1 MKVIEKKFRILSVD
15 KKNANHRAYTSE
27 IVNKW
32 INNPINSSENPN
44 EGYSLEYAIDE
55 EEDERDIYKEFISSS
70 LECGIVRDLEIKDGV
85 LYANVKLKLPE
96 SCSNLTEKIYSN
108 EISIEDIAI
117 VPKGKGS
124 VKNQTIQNDYEL
136 FGFNLILLEDSAF
149 EEEKELESEVE

>member
-1 MKVIEKKFRILSVD
+1 MTVIEKRFKILSVD

-27 IVNKW
+27 LVNTW
-32 INNPINSSENPN
+32 INNPLNNSENPN

-55 EEDERDIYKEFISSS
+55 DDNERDIYKEFVSSS
-70 LECGIVRDLEIKDGV
+70 LECGIVRNLEIVDGA
-85 LYANVKLKLPE
+85 LYADVKLKLPN
-96 SCSNLTEKIYSN
+96 SCNGLTEKIYSN
-108 EISIEDIAI
+108 EISIEEVAI

-149 EEEKELESEVE
+149 SEETELETQA